1 MVILVTGG
9 ARSGKS
15 QFAQSLFAENER
27 VVYVATAEIY
37 DEEMA
42 QRVNLHRR
50 MRPDTWRTEERPR
63 ELSGVLAGEEGCLL
77 DCVTVLTSNIMFAHT
92 AQYERIPQKAQE
104 ETEEEVKRQLDN
116 LIDAA
121 NDAGCRLVLA
131 RHMFS
136 AQARPARCRSR
147 AASWAASRADRGRSP
162 LWALRMSSR
171 DRPSCRSS
179 FTFSRVA
186 RSSSE

>member
-104 ETEEEVKRQLDN
+104 ETEAEVERQLDS

-121 NDAGCRLVLA
+121 NDAGCRLVLVTNELGSGIVPEHHVSRVFRDIAGRVNQHLA
-131 RHMFS
+131 R
-136 AQARPARCRSR
+136 
-147 AASWAASRADRGRSP
+147 RADQVYLCVSGIP
-162 LWALRMSSR
+162 IKIK
-171 DRPSCRSS
+171 
-179 FTFSRVA
+179 
-186 RSSSE
+186 

>member
-104 ETEEEVKRQLDN
+104 ETEAEVKRQLDN

-121 NDAGCRLVLA
+121 NDAGCRLVLVTNELGSGIVPEHHVSRVFRDIAGRVNQHLA
-131 RHMFS
+131 R
-136 AQARPARCRSR
+136 
-147 AASWAASRADRGRSP
+147 RADQVYLCVSGIP
-162 LWALRMSSR
+162 IKIK
-171 DRPSCRSS
+171 
-179 FTFSRVA
+179 
-186 RSSSE
+186 

>member
-121 NDAGCRLVLA
+121 NDAGCRLVLVTNELGSGIVPEHHVSRVFRDIAGRVNQHLA
-131 RHMFS
+131 R
-136 AQARPARCRSR
+136 
-147 AASWAASRADRGRSP
+147 RADQVYLCVSGIP
-162 LWALRMSSR
+162 IKIK
-171 DRPSCRSS
+171 
-179 FTFSRVA
+179 
-186 RSSSE
+186 